1 MKLAFVVQRYGAG
14 IAGGSEGHC
23 RELAE
28 RLSPRHEITVLTTC
42 AADYITWENASPPGP
57 SVEHGV
63 QVVRFPVTRQRR
75 MKIFGDL
82 SDEVFEGSAPRE
94 RHAEWFRENGPEA
107 PALLEHLRAHGQNFD
122 LVLFWTYRYYP
133 SYFGLPLVAERAVLV
148 PTAEEDPA
156 IDLDTLPELFDTPA
170 GYLFMTPEE
179 QDLIARR
186 ALHPLPI
193 SAVVGIGLEPAPLD
207 RAPRAS
213 IDRLDVPS
221 EYLLYLGRV
230 DPNKGC
236 DALLEHFQHYAAT
249 RTDVTLVLAGPA
261 KMQVPEHPQIR
272 ALGYVSDE
280 VRSALLAHASALV
293 VPSWYESL
301 SIVLL
306 EAWNH
311 AVPALV
317 NGRCKVLAGQVTRA
331 NGGLY
336 YVCPSEFDEAAD
348 YLLTQSAERDALGR
362 QGLAYVER
370 EYRWSTVLERVETL
384 LEDVRARVPP
394 SGPGPE
400 LRVPSPASDVPPPS
414 TVRPRTARS
423 AAGTR
428 GTRTARRRPRDRQ

>member
-42 AADYITWENASPPGP
+42 ASDYVTWENASPAGP
-57 SVEHGV
+57 SVERGV

-75 MKIFGDL
+75 MKVFADL
-82 SDEVFEGSAPRE
+82 SDEVFDGAAPRE
-94 RHAEWFRENGPEA
+94 RQLEWFRENGPET
-107 PALLEHLRAHGQNFD
+107 PALLEHLRAHGQDFD
-122 LVLFWTYRYYP
+122 LVLFWTYRYYQ

-148 PTAEEDPA
+148 PTAEEDAA
-156 IDLDTLPELFDTPA
+156 IDLDTLPEFFDKPA
-170 GYLFMTPEE
+170 GYLFLTPEE
-179 QDLIARR
+179 RDLVSSR
-186 ALHPLPI
+186 AVHPLRA
-193 SAVVGIGLEPAPLD
+193 SAVAGIGLEPVPIGHT
-207 RAPRAS
+207 PRTP
-213 IDRLDVPS
+213 IDRLDIPS
-221 EYLLYLGRV
+221 TYLLYLGRV
-230 DPNKGC
+230 DRNKGC
-236 DALLEHFQHYAAT
+236 DALLENFEEYAAT
-249 RTDVTLVLAGPA
+249 RKDVTLVLAGPA

-280 VRSALLAHASALV
+280 VRSALLAHACALV

-336 YVCPSEFDEAAD
+336 YMFPGEFDEAAD
-348 YLLTQSAERDALGR
+348 YLLTRPAERDALGR
-362 QGLAYVER
+362 QGLAYIER
-370 EYRWSTVLERVETL
+370 EYRWPTVLERVEAL
-384 LEDVRARVPP
+384 LQEVR
-394 SGPGPE
+394 
-400 LRVPSPASDVPPPS
+400 LRVESS
-414 TVRPRTARS
+414 
-423 AAGTR
+423 G
-428 GTRTARRRPRDRQ
+428 RRPGLNAPAATGTS